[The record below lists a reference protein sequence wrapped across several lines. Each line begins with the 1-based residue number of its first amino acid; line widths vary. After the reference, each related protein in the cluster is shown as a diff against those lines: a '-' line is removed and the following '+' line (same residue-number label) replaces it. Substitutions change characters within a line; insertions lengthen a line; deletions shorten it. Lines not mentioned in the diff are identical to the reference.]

1 MNENNFSSKPI
12 LDIFNEYEYIYD
24 DERYQTRYGEFMPK
38 EKEVPLSGQKENP
51 RIYYSTNDTRKM
63 KKNKSNL
70 VKLKLLDYYTLEP
83 AAAYVH
89 IEDDKYTQENG
100 SVWYVP
106 QDIPCWELPVLYGE
120 LGRKEKISEVFSIHR
135 GYLKNVLRQ
144 NKIKK
149 ESRKNGYT
157 LGTQMFNK
165 WCGIEPCYG
174 DHTLCLFPDK
184 TISIFCEKGY
194 TVKTPTIS
202 EQIALVNTVNSMR
215 NRIAA
220 GESIRYSH
228 LPQAANMMQ
237 ITYDFDL
244 EKMAQAW
251 LSQCLP
257 GPAPCSA
264 LEGNYVSELE
274 CMKYMQ
280 KCCLNSYNTDTNC
293 TPSPECF
300 VLAVVG
306 CIHAWYWN
314 AGENLSD
321 TDIQCGHIEPTT
333 FNTVQLIWAN
343 SHKIGCAFGVSRNGD
358 VRVVCNF
365 SPGAPYF
372 LKRKFFCGLL
382 PHRDITSA
390 LDATVDFTNLTFLS
404 SIGIHLD
411 EINETNTNY
420 DSKVH
425 VFDERLLA
433 EINTVQKTASH
444 WGVHSLSNIYQEGWV
459 SRLLDKLQN
468 GTKGM
473 VARVVTQFTFFEES
487 EARCDTEE
495 PVYVKGEPASL
506 CVERGRRYPALCYHF
521 GDPTPGYR
529 LVAIIAPITLFSLIL
544 YDLFSGARTQ
554 RKSSNV
560 NNFPR
565 FATFATDAS
574 VLLRNVI

>member
-1 MNENNFSSKPI
+1 
-12 LDIFNEYEYIYD
+12 
-24 DERYQTRYGEFMPK
+24 MPK
-38 EKEVPLSGQKENP
+38 GKEVPMSGWKENP
-51 RIYYSTNDTRKM
+51 RIYYSRNDTRKM

-83 AAAYVH
+83 AAAYVYME
-89 IEDDKYTQENG
+89 EDDKYAEENG

-106 QDIPCWELPVLYGE
+106 QDIPCWELPILYGE
-120 LGRKEKISEVFSIHR
+120 LGYKEQMSDVFSIHR
-135 GYLKNVLRQ
+135 SYLKNVLRQ
-144 NKIKK
+144 NKMKK
-149 ESRKNGYT
+149 VSRKDGFSP
-157 LGTQMFNK
+157 GTQMFNK

-280 KCCLNSYNTDTNC
+280 KCCLNSYKTDTNC
-293 TPSPECF
+293 TPSSECF

-306 CIHAWYWN
+306 CIHAWYWS
-314 AGENLSD
+314 AGENLSE
-321 TDIQCGHIEPTT
+321 TDIQCGHIEPAT

-372 LKRKFFCGLL
+372 LRRKFYCGLL

-411 EINETNTNY
+411 EINQTNTNY
-420 DSKVH
+420 DAKVQ
-425 VFDERLLA
+425 VVDERLLA
-433 EINTVQKTASH
+433 EINSIPKTASH
-444 WGVHSLSNIYQEGWV
+444 WGVHSLSSIYQEGWV
-459 SRLLDKLQN
+459 SRLLGKLQN

-506 CVERGRRYPALCYHF
+506 CVERGRRYPALCYHY

-544 YDLFSGARTQ
+544 YDLFSGAVRQT
-554 RKSSNV
+554 V
-560 NNFPR
+560 H
-565 FATFATDAS
+565 
-574 VLLRNVI
+574 